1 MNVKKI
7 VAVAVIVMGVLVSGI
22 IFSGNEGNSSSV
34 VGSAASVTEVSSSN
48 KAPDFTLSDMQGN
61 EVSLSDFKGNVV
73 IINFWATWCGP
84 CRFEIPDLIDLQE
97 KYNGDLV
104 VLGVS
109 LDYDG
114 PSVVPQFAEK
124 LGISYP
130 VLYGNGQVAHR
141 YGGVTGIP
149 TTFIIDRDMN
159 VYSRYIGY
167 RPQTVFEKDIQD
179 LI

>member
-7 VAVAVIVMGVLVSGI
+7 VAVAVIVMGVLVAGI
-22 IFSGNEGNSSSV
+22 FFSGNEGN
-34 VGSAASVTEVSSSN
+34 GSPVVTEVSEVSTSN
-48 KAPDFTLSDMQGN
+48 EAPDFTLSDMRGN
-61 EVSLSDFKGNVV
+61 EVSLSDFKGNIV

-114 PSVVPQFAEK
+114 PSVVPQFAER

-130 VLYGNGQVAHR
+130 VLYGNGRVANR

-159 VYSRYIGY
+159 VYRRYIGY

>member
-7 VAVAVIVMGVLVSGI
+7 VAVAVIVMGVLVAGI
-22 IFSGNEGNSSSV
+22 IFSGYEGN
-34 VGSAASVTEVSSSN
+34 GSPVVTEVSEVASSN
-48 KAPDFTLSDMQGN
+48 KAPDFTLSDMHGN
-61 EVSLSDFKGNVV
+61 EVSLSDFKGNIV

-114 PSVVPQFAEK
+114 PSVVPQFAER

-149 TTFIIDRDMN
+149 TTFVIDRDLN
-159 VYSRYIGY
+159 VYKRYIGY

>member
-7 VAVAVIVMGVLVSGI
+7 VAVAVIVMGVLVAGI
-22 IFSGNEGNSSSV
+22 FFSGNEGN
-34 VGSAASVTEVSSSN
+34 GSPVVTEVSEVASSN
-48 KAPDFTLSDMQGN
+48 KAPDFTLSDMRGN
-61 EVSLSDFKGNVV
+61 EVSLSDFKGNIV

-114 PSVVPQFAEK
+114 PSVVPQFAER

-149 TTFIIDRDMN
+149 TTFVIDRGLN
-159 VYSRYIGY
+159 VYKRYIGY

>member
-1 MNVKKI
+1 MDVKKI
-7 VAVAVIVMGVLVSGI
+7 VTVAVIVIGVLVAGI
-22 IFSGNEGNSSSV
+22 FFSGNEGN
-34 VGSAASVTEVSSSN
+34 GSPVVTEVSEVASSN
-48 KAPDFTLSDMQGN
+48 KAPDFTLSDMRGN
-61 EVSLSDFKGNVV
+61 EVSLSDFKGNIV

-114 PSVVPQFAEK
+114 PSVVPQFAER

-130 VLYGNGQVAHR
+130 VLYGNGQVAHC

-149 TTFIIDRDMN
+149 TTFVIDRDLN
-159 VYSRYIGY
+159 VYKRYIGY

>member
-7 VAVAVIVMGVLVSGI
+7 VAVAVIVMGVLVAGI
-22 IFSGNEGNSSSV
+22 IFSGNEGN
-34 VGSAASVTEVSSSN
+34 GSPVVTEVSEVASSN
-48 KAPDFTLSDMQGN
+48 KAPDFTLSDMRGN
-61 EVSLSDFKGNVV
+61 EVSLSDFKGNIV

-84 CRFEIPDLIDLQE
+84 CRLEIPDLIDLQE

-149 TTFIIDRDMN
+149 TTFVIDRDMN
-159 VYSRYIGY
+159 VYRRYIGY

>member
-1 MNVKKI
+1 MDVKKI
-7 VAVAVIVMGVLVSGI
+7 VAVAVIVMGVLVAGI
-22 IFSGNEGNSSSV
+22 FFSGNEGN
-34 VGSAASVTEVSSSN
+34 GSPIVTEVSEVASSN
-48 KAPDFTLSDMQGN
+48 KAPDFTLSDMHGN
-61 EVSLSDFKGNVV
+61 EVSLSDFKGNIV

-114 PSVVPQFAEK
+114 PSVVPQFAES

-149 TTFIIDRDMN
+149 TTFVIDRDLN
-159 VYSRYIGY
+159 VYKRYIGY

>member
-7 VAVAVIVMGVLVSGI
+7 VAVAVIVMGVLVAGI
-22 IFSGNEGNSSSV
+22 FFSGNEGN
-34 VGSAASVTEVSSSN
+34 GSPVVTEVSEVASSN
-48 KAPDFTLSDMQGN
+48 KAPDFTLSDMRGN
-61 EVSLSDFKGNVV
+61 EVSLSDFKGNIV

-84 CRFEIPDLIDLQE
+84 CRFEIPDLMDLQE

-114 PSVVPQFAEK
+114 PSVVPQFAER

-130 VLYGNGQVAHR
+130 VLYDNGRVAHR

-149 TTFIIDRDMN
+149 TTFVIDRDLN
-159 VYSRYIGY
+159 VYKRYIGY